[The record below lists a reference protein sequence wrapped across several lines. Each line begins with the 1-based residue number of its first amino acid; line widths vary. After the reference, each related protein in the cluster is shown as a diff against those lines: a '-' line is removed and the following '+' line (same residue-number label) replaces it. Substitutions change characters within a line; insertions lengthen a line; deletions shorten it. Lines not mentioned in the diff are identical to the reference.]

1 MNLNVKRLRCC
12 AAHHFD
18 MQENGCELDKKWTTW
33 ALYRLGG
40 IILLHKACPAVFC
53 VYCIYTH
60 GSRILL
66 PHRCFT
72 RVRPTPSVTPSA
84 NISST
89 ACRKWNEEVRII
101 VQKLYGTTLIY
112 IIKHV
117 SENKKK
123 TRFMNVLWHKSSPF
137 FSLIYQVEY
146 QDASFWSICFKR
158 SYFFFLLP
166 LLYTRLRYSK

>member
-1 MNLNVKRLRCC
+1 MIPIQQGGKGWTLTQTYLKTVEFKCKRLRCC

-101 VQKLYGTTLIY
+101 VQKIHGTTLLY

-117 SENKKK
+117 SENKK
-123 TRFMNVLWHKSSPF
+123 FDLWMFCGTKALP
-137 FSLIYQVEY
+137 FSLWFI
-146 QDASFWSICFKR
+146 K
-158 SYFFFLLP
+158 
-166 LLYTRLRYSK
+166 